1 MNTIMQEDDRF
12 YGLVMA
18 KMANFT
24 VCHALMEMVTK
35 TSSHL

>member
-1 MNTIMQEDDRF
+1 MLIMNTIMWEDDRF

-24 VCHALMEMVTK
+24 VRHGLMEMVRK
-35 TSSHL
+35 T